1 MEIFKH
7 ATIFTYP
14 LEVEK
19 LSKINKKPCISLSLK
34 ERKIK
39 TRLSVYLKKD
49 LQISVTE
56 FPVELRIFHIE
67 NWSDF
72 ERYWKK
78 KIGLKYPKSELKT
91 DSFIVKSEKDF
102 KKLIKNIS
110 SYKYSFDPA
119 MFVFAFTLSPI
130 DFKYNEKIW
139 QYC

>member
-34 ERKIK
+34 ERKMK

-56 FPVELRIFHIE
+56 FPVELRVFHIK

-78 KIGLKYPKSELKT
+78 KIGLKYPKSEFKT
-91 DSFIVKSEKDF
+91 NSFIVKSEKDF
-102 KKLIKNIS
+102 KKLVKNIS

-119 MFVFAFTLSPI
+119 MFVFAFTLIPI

-139 QYC
+139 LKC

>member
-1 MEIFKH
+1 MEIFTH

-14 LEVEK
+14 LEVEL
-19 LSKINKKPCISLSLK
+19 LSKINKKSCISLSLK
-34 ERKIK
+34 EREMK

-56 FPVELRIFHIE
+56 FPVELRISHIE

-78 KIGLKYPKSELKT
+78 KIGLKYPKSEIKT
-91 DSFIVKSEKDF
+91 DSFTVKSEKDF
-102 KKLIKNIS
+102 KKLVKNIS
-110 SYKYSFDPA
+110 SYKYSLDPA
-119 MFVFAFTLSPI
+119 MFEIAFTLSPV

-139 QYC
+139 LEC

>member
-1 MEIFKH
+1 M
-7 ATIFTYP
+7 YP

-34 ERKIK
+34 ERKMK
-39 TRLSVYLKKD
+39 TRLSIYLKKD

-91 DSFIVKSEKDF
+91 DSFIVKNEKDF

-110 SYKYSFDPA
+110 SYKYSLRPD
-119 MFVFAFTLSPI
+119 MFESTFTLSPA

-139 QYC
+139 LEC

>member
-1 MEIFKH
+1 MEIFKR

-14 LEVEK
+14 FEVEL
-19 LSKINKKPCISLSLK
+19 LSKINKKFCISLSLK
-34 ERKIK
+34 EREMK

-91 DSFIVKSEKDF
+91 DSFTVKSEKDF

-110 SYKYSFDPA
+110 SYKYSLDPA
-119 MFVFAFTLSPI
+119 MFEIAFTLSPV

-139 QYC
+139 RDC

>member
-1 MEIFKH
+1 MEIFKNVI
-7 ATIFTYP
+7 TSMYP
-14 LEVEK
+14 LEVEL
-19 LSKINKKPCISLSLK
+19 LSKINNKFFNSLSLK
-34 ERKIK
+34 EREMK

-102 KKLIKNIS
+102 KKLVNNIS
-110 SYKYSFDPA
+110 SYKYSLDPA

-139 QYC
+139 QSC

>member
-110 SYKYSFDPA
+110 SYKYSLRPDMFEFTFTISPA
-119 MFVFAFTLSPI
+119 

-139 QYC
+139 RDC

>member
-1 MEIFKH
+1 MEIFTH

-14 LEVEK
+14 FEVEL
-19 LSKINKKPCISLSLK
+19 LSKINKKSCISLSLK
-34 ERKIK
+34 EREMK

-49 LQISVTE
+49 LQILVTE

-78 KIGLKYPKSELKT
+78 KIGLKYPKSEIKAE
-91 DSFIVKSEKDF
+91 SFIIKNEKDF

-110 SYKYSFDPA
+110 SYKYSCDPS
-119 MFVFAFTLSPI
+119 MFEFTFTLSPA

-139 QYC
+139 LEC

>member
-1 MEIFKH
+1 MEIFKN
-7 ATIFTYP
+7 ATKFMYP
-14 LEVEK
+14 LEVEL
-19 LSKINKKPCISLSLK
+19 LSKINKKPYISLSLK
-34 ERKIK
+34 ERKMK
-39 TRLSVYLKKD
+39 TRLSIYLKKD

-102 KKLIKNIS
+102 KKLVKNIS
-110 SYKYSFDPA
+110 SYKYSLDPA
-119 MFVFAFTLSPI
+119 MFEFVFTISSA

-139 QYC
+139 QNC

>member
-1 MEIFKH
+1 MEIFKN
-7 ATIFTYP
+7 AIKYVYP
-14 LEVEK
+14 LDVEL
-19 LSKINKKPCISLSLK
+19 LSKAEKKSCISLSLK
-34 ERKIK
+34 EREMK

-56 FPVELRIFHIE
+56 FPVELRVFHIE

-78 KIGLKYPKSELKT
+78 KIELKYPKSEFKT

-102 KKLIKNIS
+102 KKLVKNIS
-110 SYKYSFDPA
+110 SYKYSLDPA
-119 MFVFAFTLSPI
+119 MFEFVFTIIPA

>member
-1 MEIFKH
+1 M
-7 ATIFTYP
+7 YP

-19 LSKINKKPCISLSLK
+19 LSKINKKPYISLSLK
-34 ERKIK
+34 ERKMK

-49 LQISVTE
+49 LQISITE
-56 FPVELRIFHIE
+56 FPVELRVFHIE

-91 DSFIVKSEKDF
+91 DSFIIKNEKDF

-110 SYKYSFDPA
+110 SYKYSLGTA
-119 MFVFAFTLSPI
+119 MFEFVFTISPI

-139 QYC
+139 QSC

>member
-7 ATIFTYP
+7 ATRFMYP
-14 LEVEK
+14 LEVEL
-19 LSKINKKPCISLSLK
+19 LSKAERKSCISLSLK
-34 ERKIK
+34 EREMK

-56 FPVELRIFHIE
+56 FPVELRVFHIE
-67 NWSDF
+67 NWSDY

-78 KIGLKYPKSELKT
+78 KIELKYPKSEFKT
-91 DSFIVKSEKDF
+91 DSFIVKNEKDF

-110 SYKYSFDPA
+110 SYKYSLDPA
-119 MFVFAFTLSPI
+119 MFEFTFTLSPA

-139 QYC
+139 QNC

>member
-19 LSKINKKPCISLSLK
+19 LSKINKKPYISLSLK
-34 ERKIK
+34 EREMK

-102 KKLIKNIS
+102 KKLVKNIS
-110 SYKYSFDPA
+110 SYKYSSRPD
-119 MFVFAFTLSPI
+119 MFEFIFTLSPA

-139 QYC
+139 LEC

>member
-1 MEIFKH
+1 MEIFKR
-7 ATIFTYP
+7 ATRFMYP

-19 LSKINKKPCISLSLK
+19 LSKINKKPYISLSLK
-34 ERKIK
+34 ERKMK

-91 DSFIVKSEKDF
+91 DSFILKSEKDF
-102 KKLIKNIS
+102 KKLVKNIS
-110 SYKYSFDPA
+110 SYKYSLDPA
-119 MFVFAFTLSPI
+119 MFEFTFTLSPA

-139 QYC
+139 LEC

>member
-14 LEVEK
+14 LEVEL
-19 LSKINKKPCISLSLK
+19 LSKINKKSYISLSLK
-34 ERKIK
+34 EREMK

-78 KIGLKYPKSELKT
+78 KIGLKYPKSEFKT
-91 DSFIVKSEKDF
+91 DSFIVNSEKDF
-102 KKLIKNIS
+102 KKLVKNIS
-110 SYKYSFDPA
+110 SYKYSLDPA
-119 MFVFAFTLSPI
+119 LFEIAFTLSPI

-139 QYC
+139 LEC

>member
-1 MEIFKH
+1 MEIFKNVI
-7 ATIFTYP
+7 ASMYP
-14 LEVEK
+14 LEVEL
-19 LSKINKKPCISLSLK
+19 LSKINNKFFISLSLK
-34 ERKIK
+34 EREMK

-56 FPVELRIFHIE
+56 FPVELRVFHIE

-78 KIGLKYPKSELKT
+78 KIGLKYPKSEFKT

-110 SYKYSFDPA
+110 SYKYSLRPDMFEFTFTISPA
-119 MFVFAFTLSPI
+119 

-139 QYC
+139 RDC

>member
-1 MEIFKH
+1 MEIFKR

-14 LEVEK
+14 FEVEL
-19 LSKINKKPCISLSLK
+19 LSKINKKFCISLSLK
-34 ERKIK
+34 EREMK

-91 DSFIVKSEKDF
+91 DSFTVKSEKDF

-110 SYKYSFDPA
+110 SYKYSLDPA
-119 MFVFAFTLSPI
+119 MFEIAFTLNPV

-139 QYC
+139 RDC

>member
-1 MEIFKH
+1 MEIFKN
-7 ATIFTYP
+7 ATRFMYP
-14 LEVEK
+14 FEVEK
-19 LSKINKKPCISLSLK
+19 LSKINKKPYISLSLK
-34 ERKIK
+34 EREMK

-78 KIGLKYPKSELKT
+78 KIGLKYPKSEFKI
-91 DSFIVKSEKDF
+91 DSFIVKNEKDF

-110 SYKYSFDPA
+110 SYKYSLDPA
-119 MFVFAFTLSPI
+119 MFEFIFTLSPA

-139 QYC
+139 LEC

>member
-7 ATIFTYP
+7 ATRFMYP
-14 LEVEK
+14 LDVEL
-19 LSKINKKPCISLSLK
+19 LSKAEKKPYISLSLK
-34 ERKIK
+34 ERKMK
-39 TRLSVYLKKD
+39 TRLSIYLKKD

-78 KIGLKYPKSELKT
+78 KIELKYPKSEFKS
-91 DSFIVKSEKDF
+91 DSFIIKSEKDF
-102 KKLIKNIS
+102 KKLVKNIS
-110 SYKYSFDPA
+110 SYKYSLEPS
-119 MFVFAFTLSPI
+119 MFEFVFTLSPV

-139 QYC
+139 LEC

>member
-1 MEIFKH
+1 MEIFKR

-19 LSKINKKPCISLSLK
+19 LSKINKKPYISLSLK
-34 ERKIK
+34 EREMK

-49 LQISVTE
+49 LQISVTK

-78 KIGLKYPKSELKT
+78 KIGLKYPKSEFKI
-91 DSFIVKSEKDF
+91 DSFILKSEKDF
-102 KKLIKNIS
+102 KKLVKNIS
-110 SYKYSFDPA
+110 SYKYSLDPA
-119 MFVFAFTLSPI
+119 MFEFAFTLSPI

-139 QYC
+139 QHC

>member
-1 MEIFKH
+1 MEIFKR

-19 LSKINKKPCISLSLK
+19 LSKINKKHYISLSLK
-34 ERKIK
+34 EREMK

-49 LQISVTE
+49 LQISVTK

-91 DSFIVKSEKDF
+91 DSFILKSEKDF
-102 KKLIKNIS
+102 KKLVKNIS
-110 SYKYSFDPA
+110 SYKYSLDPA
-119 MFVFAFTLSPI
+119 MFKFAFTLSPI

-139 QYC
+139 QHC

>member
-7 ATIFTYP
+7 ITKFMYP

-34 ERKIK
+34 ERKMK

-49 LQISVTE
+49 LQISVTK
-56 FPVELRIFHIE
+56 FPVELRVFHIK

-78 KIGLKYPKSELKT
+78 KIGLKYPKSEFKI
-91 DSFIVKSEKDF
+91 DSFIVKNEKDF

-110 SYKYSFDPA
+110 SYKYSSRPD
-119 MFVFAFTLSPI
+119 MFEFIFTLSPA

-139 QYC
+139 QIC

>member
-1 MEIFKH
+1 MEIFKR

-14 LEVEK
+14 FEVEL
-19 LSKINKKPCISLSLK
+19 LSKINKKFCISLSLK
-34 ERKIK
+34 EREMK

-78 KIGLKYPKSELKT
+78 KIGLKYPKSDLKT
-91 DSFIVKSEKDF
+91 DSFTVKSEKDF

-110 SYKYSFDPA
+110 SYKYSLDPA
-119 MFVFAFTLSPI
+119 MFEIAFTLSPV

-139 QYC
+139 RDC

>member
-1 MEIFKH
+1 M
-7 ATIFTYP
+7 YP
-14 LEVEK
+14 LEVEL
-19 LSKINKKPCISLSLK
+19 LSKINKKPYISLSLK
-34 ERKIK
+34 ERKMK

-49 LQISVTE
+49 LQISVTK

-78 KIGLKYPKSELKT
+78 KIELKYPKSEFKT
-91 DSFIVKSEKDF
+91 DSFIVKSKKDF

-110 SYKYSFDPA
+110 SYKYSLDPA
-119 MFVFAFTLSPI
+119 MFEFVFTISPA

-139 QYC
+139 QNC

>member
-19 LSKINKKPCISLSLK
+19 LSKINKKPYISLSLK
-34 ERKIK
+34 EREMK
-39 TRLSVYLKKD
+39 TRFSVYLKKD

-102 KKLIKNIS
+102 KKLVKNIS
-110 SYKYSFDPA
+110 SYKYSSRPD
-119 MFVFAFTLSPI
+119 MFEFIFTLSPA

-139 QYC
+139 LEC

>member
-1 MEIFKH
+1 MEIFKN
-7 ATIFTYP
+7 ATRFMYP
-14 LEVEK
+14 LEVEL
-19 LSKINKKPCISLSLK
+19 LSKINKKPYISLSLK
-34 ERKIK
+34 ERKMK

-49 LQISVTE
+49 LQISVTK

-102 KKLIKNIS
+102 KKLVKNIS
-110 SYKYSFDPA
+110 SYKYSLDPA
-119 MFVFAFTLSPI
+119 MFEFVFTISPA

-139 QYC
+139 QNC

>member
-7 ATIFTYP
+7 ITRFMYP
-14 LEVEK
+14 LEVEL
-19 LSKINKKPCISLSLK
+19 LSKINNKSFISLSLK
-34 ERKIK
+34 EREMK

-110 SYKYSFDPA
+110 SYKYSLRPDMFEFIFTISPA
-119 MFVFAFTLSPI
+119 

-139 QYC
+139 LEC

>member
-1 MEIFKH
+1 M
-7 ATIFTYP
+7 YP

-19 LSKINKKPCISLSLK
+19 LSKINKKPCIFLSLK
-34 ERKIK
+34 ERKMK
-39 TRLSVYLKKD
+39 TRLSMYLKKD

-78 KIGLKYPKSELKT
+78 KIGLKYLKSEFKT
-91 DSFIVKSEKDF
+91 DSFIVKNEKDF

-110 SYKYSFDPA
+110 SYKYSLDPA
-119 MFVFAFTLSPI
+119 MFEFIFTLSPA

-139 QYC
+139 QSC

>member
-7 ATIFTYP
+7 VTSYMYP
-14 LEVEK
+14 LEVEL
-19 LSKINKKPCISLSLK
+19 LSKINKKSYISLSLK
-34 ERKIK
+34 EREMKI
-39 TRLSVYLKKD
+39 RLSVYLKKD

-78 KIGLKYPKSELKT
+78 KIGLKYPKSELKI

-110 SYKYSFDPA
+110 SYKYSCDPS
-119 MFVFAFTLSPI
+119 MFRFIFTLSPI

-139 QYC
+139 LEC